1 MVAIHVP
8 CVCCHHAGTYQI
20 YRILAWCTCVATDN
34 INFYPDLRKTT
45 NFVLFHFMYVL
56 CRTLIVQVPIRIPI
70 DLSVF

>member
-34 INFYPDLRKTT
+34 INFYPDLCEII
-45 NFVLFHFMYVL
+45 NFVFFHSMYTS
-56 CRTLIVQVPIRIPI
+56 CCILIVQVSIRILI
-70 DLSVF
+70 DLSMF

>member
-8 CVCCHHAGTYQI
+8 CVCVCCHHAGTYQI

-45 NFVLFHFMYVL
+45 NFV
-56 CRTLIVQVPIRIPI
+56 TLSLHVCVVSYI
-70 DLSVF
+70 DCPGSD